1 MSCAWPD
8 ADFSSPPG
16 MPPGMPGMPPTMPGL
31 GPCLVP
37 SAPRLLFSTSLQLAM
52 NSTFLHA
59 VILWVGEVVCG
70 GGVTGRSEKK
80 KGVYKVRRCEGGWAV
95 CARGVCAR
103 SV

>member
-80 KGVYKVRRCEGGWAV
+80 KGGYKVRRCEGGWAV